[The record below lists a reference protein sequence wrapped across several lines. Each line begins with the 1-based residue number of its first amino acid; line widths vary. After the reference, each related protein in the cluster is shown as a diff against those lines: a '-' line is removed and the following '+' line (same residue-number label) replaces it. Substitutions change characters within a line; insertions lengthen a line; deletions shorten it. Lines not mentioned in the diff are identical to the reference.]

1 MARSFRYSEPDFRQA
16 PYQMRQLGQ
25 NSKYSRPNQA
35 FAYNPPTNFNISAS
49 SGAGIADAAGLSTL
63 PSAFDSISQRTNYD
77 ETGAGLYASEQAED
91 RAFFR
96 GAGDIISRA
105 TRNKYALEAQKS
117 LNKANDKA
125 NTSNTFGA
133 IASAGLQTAL
143 QVGLPIVLGS
153 DRDIKH
159 TIDELDDAMYLLREL
174 RPVTFFYKE
183 EYSSSPE
190 RMHYGFI
197 AQEYQK
203 VMPDQTYYD
212 ESIGKLCIDPVELIG
227 VLVRAIQQLDT
238 KITRLEAKAALAGV
252 K

>member
-1 MARSFRYSEPDFRQA
+1 M
-16 PYQMRQLGQ
+16 
-25 NSKYSRPNQA
+25 
-35 FAYNPPTNFNISAS
+35 
-49 SGAGIADAAGLSTL
+49 
-63 PSAFDSISQRTNYD
+63 
-77 ETGAGLYASEQAED
+77 
-91 RAFFR
+91 
-96 GAGDIISRA
+96 
-105 TRNKYALEAQKS
+105 
-117 LNKANDKA
+117 
-125 NTSNTFGA
+125 
-133 IASAGLQTAL
+133 
-143 QVGLPIVLGS
+143 QVGIPLLLGS

-203 VMPDQTYYD
+203 VMPDQTYFD

-238 KITRLEAKAALAGV
+238 KITRLEAKHALAGV